1 MKAQGSLRA
10 TALAYLRA
18 HNVVT
23 LATTG
28 GDGPWA
34 AAVFYASADFTL
46 YFVSS
51 PDARHSANLAVHPR
65 VAVTVH
71 EDYRDWT
78 AIKGLQMEG
87 FAQVISGAEQSAAAA
102 TYRAKY
108 PFVGGVTT
116 LASAF
121 ARVAWYKVVPDRV
134 FYLDNSIRFGYRG
147 EVPLAPG

>member
-1 MKAQGSLRA
+1 MSTRGSVRA

-51 PDARHSANLAVHPR
+51 PDARHSGNLAMHPR
-65 VAVTVH
+65 VAVAVH

-108 PFVGGVTT
+108 PFVG
-116 LASAF
+116 
-121 ARVAWYKVVPDRV
+121 
-134 FYLDNSIRFGYRG
+134 
-147 EVPLAPG
+147 